1 MYWKAGQKMPEK
13 ARLVLPNGKFISA
26 RKMAKKWPEFA
37 SEMDGS
43 SAECSLS
50 WYYKLEG
57 ECFVFKGSE
66 EEDEIAEILNVPV
79 GEVLETLDDSTG
91 SSNGLTV
98 AEIAAFK
105 SQLTEIKEALV
116 EHYKN

>member
-1 MYWKAGQKMPEK
+1 MYWKVGQKMPEK
-13 ARLVLPNGKFISA
+13 ARLVLPNGLFISA

-57 ECFVFKGSE
+57 ECFVFKGPE
-66 EEDEIAEILNVPV
+66 EEDEIAEILNVPAS
-79 GEVLETLDDSTG
+79 EVLETLDDSTG
-91 SSNGLTV
+91 STNGLTV
-98 AEIAAFK
+98 AEIAEFK
-105 SQLTEIKEALV
+105 SQLSEIKEALV
-116 EHYKN
+116 EHYKH